1 MLTKAEDSK
10 TLTARLVTVANKL
23 VSNHFFVMI
32 ASCVVPLVLILS
44 IVNFVD
50 IENTGL
56 FWLFIL
62 LCPLMH
68 LFMMRKHH

>member
-1 MLTKAEDSK
+1 MLTKAENSK
-10 TLTARLVTVANKL
+10 TLTARLMTLANKL
-23 VSNHFFVMI
+23 ASNHFIIMI
-32 ASCVVPLVLILS
+32 ASCVVPLVLIFA

-50 IENTGL
+50 IERTGF

-68 LFMMRKHH
+68 FLMMRKHY

>member
-1 MLTKAEDSK
+1 MLTKAEASK
-10 TLTARLVTVANKL
+10 TLTTRLMTVANKL
-23 VSNHFFVMI
+23 VSNHFIIMI
-32 ASCVVPLVLILS
+32 VSCVVPLVLILS

-50 IENTGL
+50 VEKSGL